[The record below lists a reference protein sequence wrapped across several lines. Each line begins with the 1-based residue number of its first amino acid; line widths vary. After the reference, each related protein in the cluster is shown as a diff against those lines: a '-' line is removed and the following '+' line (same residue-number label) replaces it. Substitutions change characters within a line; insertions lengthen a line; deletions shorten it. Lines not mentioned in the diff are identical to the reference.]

1 MLEKFEGPILI
12 ERAQFLISHE
22 NGSPAE
28 RKRWALQA
36 VNYLHD
42 IGYTKSPYWEN
53 LLSVSGAQGIEQLKT
68 TTEKELLSVQ
78 KAISHEYVGAIS
90 ILETKPVPSFRYYQN
105 LETVTQLL
113 LLSKNYKGL
122 EELEYQLN
130 GASDALGNLIEE
142 EAEALRR
149 IQLLICSSFYLR
161 RRYFDCCKSFFKL
174 LDDDTKIL
182 DTLVREQENEFMTN
196 VELLLIVTI
205 SVIVS
210 VPFDN
215 YEDFIH
221 IENLARFRTVCPKLI
236 ECLKL
241 LINTRFG
248 RFLTIWHGEFDRQCT
263 QSLFLSQGW
272 TSARYM
278 MRNKIYFF
286 YLRISNK
293 LEISYLSK
301 TLNIDEQIIRQELSQ
316 LFVSAHLN
324 FKIAGDLIF
333 YQHEHYLENVLARL
347 KKNHQ
352 IIGERLQEKS
362 SANKYLKDLVQEI
375 IISNNGDEDQRN
387 DTIVGS
393 SIKRRTT
400 RYEFDDNM
408 DIDEIN
414 DVSDMESASFE
425 S

>member
-1 MLEKFEGPILI
+1 MLEKFEGPILV

-78 KAISHEYVGAIS
+78 KAISHEYVDAIS

-105 LETVTQLL
+105 LEAVTQLL

-122 EELEYQLN
+122 EELEYQLS
-130 GASDALGNLIEE
+130 GASDAIGNLIEE

-182 DTLVREQENEFMTN
+182 DTLVREQESEFMTN

-221 IENLARFRTVCPKLI
+221 IENLACFRTVCPNLI

-293 LEISYLSK
+293 LEISYLSR

-347 KKNHQ
+347 NKNHL

-393 SIKRRTT
+393 SIKRRTG
-400 RYEFDDNM
+400 YEFDDNM